1 LDLSVETQEDNS
13 GSGLSVETQEDD
25 SGLSVPGSSARENL
39 LETTGRHSMNKI
51 VLLSTQGPATDSDYL
66 LVVLGS
72 TAQVHRPTL

>member
-1 LDLSVETQEDNS
+1 MD
-13 GSGLSVETQEDD
+13 LSVETQEDD

-39 LETTGRHSMNKI
+39 LETTGRRSMNKI
-51 VLLSTQGPATDSDYL
+51 VLLLSTQGPTTDSDYL